1 MTGVQTCA
9 LPILLTKVNFLILDE
24 PTNHLDI
31 PSREILED
39 ALASFE
45 GTILAVSHDRYFIN
59 KLSTRILSFDG
70 LAVKAFEGNYQ
81 EYLDYQERLK
91 NGTAVMGEAVSSV
104 KTESMTDAK
113 AKYLAS
119 KQAAAEKRK
128 LENRYKKLTVE
139 IEKAEKELEDNT
151 LECETTAALDHVR
164 LTELY
169 QRNEELEEMLLT
181 MWEERDILKAELDI

>member
-1 MTGVQTCA
+1 
-9 LPILLTKVNFLILDE
+9 
-24 PTNHLDI
+24 
-31 PSREILED
+31 
-39 ALASFE
+39 
-45 GTILAVSHDRYFIN
+45 
-59 KLSTRILSFDG
+59 DG
-70 LAVKAFEGNYQ
+70 
-81 EYLDYQERLK
+81 
-91 NGTAVMGEAVSSV
+91 SV
-104 KTESMTDAK
+104 KTEVMTDAK

-128 LENRYKKLTVE
+128 LENRYKKLSAE

-181 MWEERDILKAELDI
+181 MWEERDTLKAELGI